1 LKTTSLPL
9 EIDPRIFRDT
19 LGHYASGVTVVTG
32 VAEGAPVGFTC
43 QSFYSVSTEP
53 PLVSISVMNTS
64 TSYPRIRPSGR
75 FAVNILAHDQHEI
88 SSRFA
93 RSGTDKWAGL
103 ERGATSSGNPLIS
116 GALMWLDCS
125 VYAEHEAGDHTI
137 VLGRVE
143 EMSPIDRETG
153 EPLIFFKGRYRRLTD
168 AAAGA

>member
-1 LKTTSLPL
+1 LKTTSLSL
-9 EIDPRIFRDT
+9 EIDPRAFRDT
-19 LGHYASGVTVVTG
+19 LGHYASGVTVVAG
-32 VAEGAPVGFTC
+32 LDDGAPVGFTC
-43 QSFYSVSTEP
+43 QSFYSVSTQP

-103 ERGATSSGNPLIS
+103 ERGETAAGSPLIA

-125 VYAEHEAGDHTI
+125 IYAEYEAGDHTI

-143 EMSPIDRETG
+143 QMSPIDQETG
-153 EPLIFFKGRYRRLTD
+153 EPLIFFKGRYRHLKD
-168 AAAGA
+168 AAGA